1 LAYANNKERDENMAD
16 CNNCPSRNNC
26 SSQNTCTIKNNPYN
40 NVKNIIGVMSGKSGV
55 GKSTVSSLI
64 AKELKDK
71 GYKVGILDAD
81 ITGPSIPR
89 LLQID
94 KKRAAA
100 NDKGIIPVETE
111 DGIKVISL
119 NLLMEDEDKPVIWR
133 GPIISGI
140 VQQFWTD
147 VIWGELDY
155 LIIDMPPGTGDV
167 ALTVMQSIP
176 ITGLVIVSVPQD
188 MVSMIVAKAI
198 NMAKRLNIPVLG
210 VVENMSYV
218 MCPDCDKKI
227 RIFDGENTSSFLEE
241 YNLNLLGELP
251 LVKDIADLAK
261 EGSKNL
267 NKEVKDT
274 FAEIANKIITQA
286 N

>member
-1 LAYANNKERDENMAD
+1 MAD

>member
-1 LAYANNKERDENMAD
+1 MAYANNKERDENMAD

-40 NVKNIIGVMSGKSGV
+40 NVKNIIGVMSGKGGV

-251 LVKDIADLAK
+251 MVKDIADLAK

>member
-40 NVKNIIGVMSGKSGV
+40 NVKNIIGVMSGKGGV

-251 LVKDIADLAK
+251 MVKDIADLAK

>member
-1 LAYANNKERDENMAD
+1 LAYANNNERDENMAD

-26 SSQNTCTIKNNPYN
+26 TSQDTCTIKNNPN
-40 NVKNIIGVMSGKSGV
+40 NHVKNIIGVMSGKGGV
-55 GKSTVSSLI
+55 GKSTVSAMI
-64 AKELKDK
+64 AKELQEK
-71 GYKVGILDAD
+71 GYKVGVLDAD

-89 LLQID
+89 LLQVD
-94 KKRAAA
+94 KKRAVA
-100 NDKGIIPVETE
+100 NGEAIIPVETE
-111 DGIKVISL
+111 DGIKVMSL
-119 NLLMEDEDKPVIWR
+119 NLLIEDEDKPVIWR
-133 GPIISGI
+133 GPIVSGI

-218 MCPDCDKKI
+218 MCPDCSNKI

-241 YNLNLLGELP
+241 YDLNLLGELP
-251 LVKDIADLAK
+251 MVKDIANLAK
-261 EGSKNL
+261 EGNKNL
-267 NKEVKDT
+267 NRDVKNT
-274 FAEIANKIITQA
+274 FEEIANKIIVQS

>member
-1 LAYANNKERDENMAD
+1 MAYANNKERDENMAD